1 MDTAANQGA
10 APKPAPKK
18 VTQIGDF
25 KLRKKLGQGGM
36 GEVFLA
42 TQVSLDRDVALKVL
56 SKELAKRPGFVERF
70 LREARS
76 MAKID
81 HPNAV
86 RVYAAEAHR
95 GLHFVAI
102 EYIDGRGMQDWMDK
116 LGRLSVGD
124 ALHVTLRCADALRHA
139 HELNLIHRD
148 IKPDNILVT
157 KKGVVKLSDFGL
169 AKALDDEDMA
179 LTQSG
184 TGLGTPLYMAPEQAR
199 NAKNVD
205 HRADIYAL
213 GVTLYYFL
221 TGKLPFSGDTVVELI
236 QNKEKGRFDRAR
248 RLNPEVPERLDLM
261 IDKMIAK
268 DPAYRYSSWD
278 ELISDLKS
286 LHLDN
291 PSLTFIEG
299 AVETSRVRPTAPEAT
314 QVPGSAATALR
325 AGPPRTSSK
334 GAAEVEA
341 KKKQRQWFV
350 KYTNVKGKMVV
361 SKMTTSQ
368 VLRGI
373 RAELL
378 DPKAQAK
385 RPEDTEF
392 MPLAYF
398 EEFENAVSQ
407 RVAQLEAQARSM
419 YMKNMYK
426 KIDRAERF
434 RRRWGW
440 LIRLFQGTLGFFSL
454 ILYLAIIGGII
465 YAGYLYLPDLVE
477 LIKQKLSSG

>member
-1 MDTAANQGA
+1 VDTAANQGA

-25 KLRKKLGQGGM
+25 RLRKKLGQGGM

-102 EYIDGRGMQDWMDK
+102 EYVDGRSMQDWMNE

-124 ALHVTLRCADALRHA
+124 ALHVVLRCADALKHA

-169 AKALDDEDMA
+169 AKALDEEDMS

-199 NAKNVD
+199 NAKTVD

-221 TGKLPFSGDTVVELI
+221 TGKHPFAGDTVVELI
-236 QNKEKGRFDRAR
+236 QNKERGRLTARA
-248 RLNPEVPERLDLM
+248 NS
-261 IDKMIAK
+261 I
-268 DPAYRYSSWD
+268 
-278 ELISDLKS
+278 
-286 LHLDN
+286 
-291 PSLTFIEG
+291 
-299 AVETSRVRPTAPEAT
+299 PTC
-314 QVPGSAATALR
+314 R
-325 AGPPRTSSK
+325 ND
-334 GAAEVEA
+334 
-341 KKKQRQWFV
+341 W
-350 KYTNVKGKMVV
+350 
-361 SKMTTSQ
+361 
-368 VLRGI
+368 I
-373 RAELL
+373 
-378 DPKAQAK
+378 
-385 RPEDTEF
+385 
-392 MPLAYF
+392 
-398 EEFENAVSQ
+398 
-407 RVAQLEAQARSM
+407 
-419 YMKNMYK
+419 
-426 KIDRAERF
+426 
-434 RRRWGW
+434 
-440 LIRLFQGTLGFFSL
+440 
-454 ILYLAIIGGII
+454 
-465 YAGYLYLPDLVE
+465 
-477 LIKQKLSSG
+477 